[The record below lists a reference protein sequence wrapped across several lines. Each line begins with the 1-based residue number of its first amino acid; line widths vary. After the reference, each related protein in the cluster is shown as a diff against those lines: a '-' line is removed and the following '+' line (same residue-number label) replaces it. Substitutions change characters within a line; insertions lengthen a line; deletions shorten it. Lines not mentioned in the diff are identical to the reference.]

1 MPKLTLTLFN
11 DWLDAYGEAWVEGDP
26 IQIVGLFDADARY
39 HVTPFDEP
47 LVGHDAIRRYWEAG
61 PRDAHQDV
69 RFSHDVIA
77 VTGQIGVARW
87 HATFLHVVAGHKLE
101 LDGVFVAEF
110 DADGHCMVL
119 REWWHKRE
127 GAGT

>member
-1 MPKLTLTLFN
+1 MPTLTITEFN
-11 DWLDAYGEAWVEGDP
+11 DWLDAYGEAWVEGNP
-26 IQIVGLFDADARY
+26 SQIVNLFDADARY

-47 LVGHDAIRRYWEAG
+47 LVGHDAIQRYWEAG

-77 VTGQIGVARW
+77 VAGECGVARW
-87 HATFLHVVAGHKLE
+87 HASLFHASAGHRIE

-110 DADGHCMVL
+110 DAGGHCTVL

-127 GAGT
+127 GVGT

>member
-1 MPKLTLTLFN
+1 MPRLTLTQFN
-11 DWLDAYGEAWVEGDP
+11 DWLDAYGEAWIEGNP
-26 IQIVGLFDADARY
+26 TQIVGLFDADARY

-47 LVGHDAIRRYWEAG
+47 LVGHEAIRRYWEAG
-61 PRDAHQDV
+61 PRDAHQYV

-77 VTGQIGVARW
+77 VAGEIGVARW
-87 HATFLHVVAGHKLE
+87 HATFLHVAAGHRIE

-110 DADGHCMVL
+110 DADGCCTVL

-127 GAGT
+127 GTGD